1 MSAADDQA
9 RRDAALFAAL
19 NDDPG
24 TRPELLRLLRK
35 HDPKMSLPELEVEE
49 RANAAMQAALADE
62 KKRNDELQKR
72 VEKVEFD
79 AKLRDAREGI
89 VRAGLVSEAELPEVE
104 KLITDEHFPNHMT
117 AARFYAAQKALTPP
131 SPEQYYGAPMDD
143 MDKDFL
149 ADPDAAADKVAH
161 DLVSQYLQKP
171 GVRGP
176 LH

>member
-9 RRDAALFAAL
+9 KQDAALFAAL
-19 NDDPG
+19 NNDPG
-24 TRPELLRLLRK
+24 TRPGLLRLLRQ
-35 HDPKMSLPELEVEE
+35 HDPKMPLPELDVED
-49 RANAAMQAALADE
+49 RVSASLQAALSDE

-89 VRAGLVSEAELPEVE
+89 VRAGLVTEAEMPEVE
-104 KLITDEHFPNHMT
+104 KLITEEHFPNHVT

-131 SPEQYYGAPMDD
+131 SPENYYGAPLDD

-161 DLVSQYLQKP
+161 DLVNQYMQKP
-171 GVRGP
+171 GIRVV
-176 LH
+176 H